1 MDAPISELKRIKE
14 LQEQARNE
22 LTSGS
27 FKEALAAVD
36 EALAVEAQNTRSLDL
51 KADILEKLGQDGEAD
66 ALRQRVKQL
75 KREAWQRKVEAE
87 ARGGHEVMG
96 GATRHEKL

>member
-1 MDAPISELKRIKE
+1 MDAPISELKQIKE
-14 LQEQARNE
+14 LQEQARNG

-27 FKEALAAVD
+27 LQEALTAVD

-51 KADILEKLGQDGEAD
+51 KADILEKMGQDGEAES
-66 ALRQRVKQL
+66 LRQRVKQL

-87 ARGGHEVMG
+87 ARGKHEVMG
-96 GATRHEKL
+96 EAIRHEKL